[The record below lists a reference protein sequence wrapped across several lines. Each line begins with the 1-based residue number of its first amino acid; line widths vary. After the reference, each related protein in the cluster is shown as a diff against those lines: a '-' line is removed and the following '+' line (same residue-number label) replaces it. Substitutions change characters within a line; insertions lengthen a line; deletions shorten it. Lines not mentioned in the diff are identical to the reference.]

1 MPSLP
6 CRAIRKNAGMDM
18 SKCWRGGSHQP
29 PWLFGGQKLVA
40 VKVTVAW
47 RKHHLGSALWSH
59 INW

>member
-18 SKCWRGGSHQP
+18 SKCWRGGAHQP

-47 RKHHLGSALWSH
+47 RKHHLGSAL
-59 INW
+59 